1 MTHQAI
7 NLRNLFEYLDTSG
20 FQEAFNTEEKCLAI
34 LSEYKWREG
43 FVCHKCGSTRYG
55 KGKKPYS
62 RRCTSCK
69 TEESVTAHTIFHHCR
84 LELPKAFEIAYL
96 VCGRP
101 GIPAS
106 QISELLDTRH
116 MTCLNFKKKI
126 LECITSQGSFELQPV
141 VLSYQD
147 SR

>member
-1 MTHQAI
+1 MKLQSV
-7 NLRNLFEYLDTSG
+7 NLQKLFENLDTGS
-20 FQEAFNTEEKCLAI
+20 FHETFDTEEKCLSVLA
-34 LSEYKWREG
+34 EYKWKDG
-43 FVCHKCGSTRYG
+43 FQCQKCGSNRYG

-62 RRCTSCK
+62 RRCTRCK

-106 QISELLDTRH
+106 QISEILDTRH

-126 LECITSQGSFELQPV
+126 LECISTRETLELQPV
-141 VLSYQD
+141 TFPLPEQ
-147 SR
+147 